1 MAFLGVI
8 RNFAALVILT
18 VGALG
23 LSPQAGAAR
32 STTCLGIGSSCTH
45 SGYNTQCCTS
55 YCGPHHNCCIG
66 WTHNVACTK
75 NSDCCSYMC
84 AGPGN
89 RCL

>member
-8 RNFAALVILT
+8 RNFAALVIIT
-18 VGALG
+18 VCALG

-32 STTCLGIGSSCTH
+32 STTCLGFGGSCT
-45 SGYNTQCCTS
+45 SRAQCCFR

>member
-32 STTCLGIGSSCTH
+32 SATCLGIGGSCT
-45 SGYNTQCCTS
+45 SGAQCCTR

-75 NSDCCSYMC
+75 NSDCCSYVC
-84 AGPGN
+84 GLVLPN

>member
-32 STTCLGIGSSCTH
+32 STTCLGFGGSCT
-45 SGYNTQCCTS
+45 SRAQCCFR

-75 NSDCCSYMC
+75 NSDCCSYQC
-84 AGPGN
+84 QGG

>member
-32 STTCLGIGSSCTH
+32 SAACLGIGSSCT
-45 SGYNTQCCTS
+45 SRTQCCFR
-55 YCGPHHNCCIG
+55 YCGPHHNCCNPL
-66 WTHNVACTK
+66 HNVACTT
-75 NSDCCSYMC
+75 NAQCCSYQC
-84 AGPGN
+84 QGN

>member
-32 STTCLGIGSSCTH
+32 STTCLGFGGSCT
-45 SGYNTQCCTS
+45 SRAQCCFR
-55 YCGPHHNCCIG
+55 YCGPHHNCCNPF
-66 WTHNVACTK
+66 HNVACQK
-75 NSDCCSYMC
+75 NSDCCSYQC
-84 AGPGN
+84 QGG

>member
-32 STTCLGIGSSCTH
+32 STTCLGFGGSCT
-45 SGYNTQCCTS
+45 SRAQCCFR

-75 NSDCCSYMC
+75 NSDCCSYVC
-84 AGPGN
+84 GLVLPN

>member
-1 MAFLGVI
+1 MAFLRVI

-32 STTCLGIGSSCTH
+32 STTCLGFGGSCT
-45 SGYNTQCCTS
+45 SRAQCCFP
-55 YCGPHHNCCIG
+55 YCGPHHNCCNPL
-66 WTHNVACTK
+66 HNVACTK